1 MTDDIQVRRI
11 GADEVD
17 QRLERLADILID
29 CVANGDSVS
38 FLPPL
43 TRRRARVYWRSVADA
58 VICNGCA
65 LLAAEDGAGQI
76 VGTTQMV
83 PATSENQLHSA
94 RVVKVLV
101 ERSARRRGIGRRMLR
116 AVSELARKEGKTL
129 LTLSTTTGSAAERL
143 YASSGWASS
152 PGVCSPLTAHIARRP
167 SSTSISDTTKLAS
180 RLLFTD
186 HICPVP
192 F

>member
-17 QRLERLADILID
+17 KRLERLADILID

-43 TRRRARVYWRSVADA
+43 TRRRALVYWRSVADA
-58 VICNGCA
+58 VVCNGCA

-76 VGTTQMV
+76 VGTIQMV
-83 PATSENQLHSA
+83 PAASENQLHSA

-101 ERSARRRGIGRRMLR
+101 ERSARRRGIGRRLLS

-143 YASSGWASS
+143 YASEGWQRVGII
-152 PGVCSPLTAHIARRP
+152 PGCV
-167 SSTSISDTTKLAS
+167 LAPDGTYRS
-180 RLLFTD
+180 ATFFYKHL
-186 HICPVP
+186 
-192 F
+192 